1 MVGLLL
7 LWSNFCSAQDI
18 VNVYSARKEA
28 LIKPLL
34 EQFSDAT
41 GIAVNLVTGKA
52 DALLKRIEVEGSASP
67 ADLFITVDAGRLH
80 RAKVAGILQSVA
92 SPALESAIPKHLR
105 DVDGYWYGLSQRARV
120 IVYVKD
126 KVLPAELSTY
136 EDLSH
141 SRWKSRLCLRS
152 SNNIYNQSLVA
163 SMLEVTDENTLEDWV
178 RSLVANVARPPV
190 GGDTDQLK
198 AAASGLCD
206 LTLVNTY
213 YVGRLMRSEEESL
226 RKMGEKLAVFWPNQG
241 TGERGAHVNVSGAGV
256 TKHARNKANALR
268 LIEFLVSDKSQVW
281 YADVNNEYPV
291 VDGVSI
297 PEVLQDFGPFRSD
310 QIPLSRL
317 GELNRAAVELMD
329 RGGWR

>member
-1 MVGLLL
+1 
-7 LWSNFCSAQDI
+7 
-18 VNVYSARKEA
+18 
-28 LIKPLL
+28 
-34 EQFSDAT
+34 
-41 GIAVNLVTGKA
+41 
-52 DALLKRIEVEGSASP
+52 
-67 ADLFITVDAGRLH
+67 
-80 RAKVAGILQSVA
+80 
-92 SPALESAIPKHLR
+92 
-105 DVDGYWYGLSQRARV
+105 
-120 IVYVKD
+120 
-126 KVLPAELSTY
+126 
-136 EDLSH
+136 
-141 SRWKSRLCLRS
+141 
-152 SNNIYNQSLVA
+152 
-163 SMLEVTDENTLEDWV
+163 MLEVTDENTLEDWV